1 MQEMYVEREH
11 RRAGLAYLTVAYL
24 TMVLLAMSPAA
35 VSQTSSGT
43 MAFTVS
49 MDRPNTH
56 YYHVEFRCDGLGGDS
71 QDFKMPVWMPGM
83 YTIQDY
89 AKNVINFKAMDGNG
103 KPLPFAKTAQFVWH
117 VKTANAPRVVIDYD
131 VYAFGRGVGNNF
143 LDDKRGYIV
152 GPGLYMHVAGMLNHP
167 ALVTFKPYTGWTSVA
182 NGLDPVPG
190 EPNTFT
196 APDFDLLYDCPIL
209 LGKQEHYQFDVK
221 GVPHYIALED
231 VPKSVDRAKM
241 TSDLQKIVTTATGLI
256 GDIPYKHYTFLLMG
270 SAQGGVEH
278 LTSAA
283 MYFNGDS
290 LTNPDGYRRWLS
302 FAAHE
307 YFHTFNVKRIR
318 PIALGPFDYD
328 HENYTTMLWVSEG
341 FTSYYMDLI
350 VERAGLMT
358 PAQYYQTLTDNIA
371 TYENNSGHL
380 FQSAAESSID
390 TWHRGEDSAN
400 TTISYYNKGKAIG
413 ALLDFKI
420 RSETNNQK
428 SLDDVMRALYKE
440 FFQEKKRGFR
450 DEEFREVA
458 ERIAG
463 IPLPE
468 IFNDYVAT
476 TKEIDYGKYFSLA
489 GLKIDT
495 ELRAERGAYLGADF
509 GTGGGRGGAGGGTAP
524 APGAD
529 NPRAAG
535 RANGAPGGAAEST
548 SHVIS
553 RVEYDSP
560 ASRAGLSAQDEILG
574 IDGIPAGTQS
584 VDAMLRARKPGDTTK
599 ITVTHHGEVRE
610 VEAVLGSKMQRTFKI
625 TPIDNPTSLQAAIL
639 KDVLK
644 P

>member
-1 MQEMYVEREH
+1 MKIFQPI
-11 RRAGLAYLTVAYL
+11 YLGMA
-24 TMVLLAMSPAA
+24 LLAGASAA
-35 VSQTSSGT
+35 MSQTAAGT

-49 MDRPNTH
+49 MDQPNTH
-56 YYHVEFRCDGLGGDS
+56 YYHVEFRCEGLKGES

-89 AKNVINFKAMDGNG
+89 AKNVLNFKAVDGAG
-103 KPLPFAKTAQFVWH
+103 KPLSFAKTAQFIWH
-117 VKTANAPRVVIDYD
+117 VKTANAPQVVVSYD
-131 VYAFGRGVGNNF
+131 VYAFGRGVGTNF

-167 ALVTFKPYTGWTSVA
+167 ARVTFKPYAGWTSVA
-182 NGLDPVPG
+182 NGLDPVSG
-190 EPNTFT
+190 EANTFT

-209 LGKQEHYQFDVK
+209 LGNQERFQFDVK
-221 GVPHYIALED
+221 GVPHYAALED
-231 VPKSVDRAKM
+231 VPKSVDRAKIA
-241 TSDLQKIVTTATGLI
+241 TDLQKIVTTATELI

-270 SAQGGVEH
+270 SAAGGVEH

-283 MYFNGDS
+283 MYFDGNS
-290 LTNPDGYRRWLS
+290 LTTPDGYRRWLS

-350 VERAGLMT
+350 VRRAGLMT
-358 PAQYYQTLTDNIA
+358 AEQYYKTLTDNIA

-390 TWHRGEDSAN
+390 TWHQGDNSAN

-420 RSETNNQK
+420 RSETKNQK
-428 SLDDVMRALYKE
+428 SLDDVMRTLYKE
-440 FFQEKKRGFR
+440 YFQEKKRGFK
-450 DEEFREVA
+450 DEEFREVC

-463 IPLPE
+463 VPLPE
-468 IFNDYVAT
+468 IFDVYVAT
-476 TKEIDYGKYFSLA
+476 TKDVDYPRYFNLA

-495 ELRAERGAYLGADF
+495 ELRAQPGAYLGADF
-509 GTGGGRGGAGGGTAP
+509 GGGGGRAAAPGATGRGGA
-524 APGAD
+524 
-529 NPRAAG
+529 AAS
-535 RANGAPGGAAEST
+535 NT

-553 RVEYDSP
+553 RIEYDSP
-560 ASRAGLSAQDEILG
+560 AAKAGLSAQDEILG
-574 IDGIPAGTQS
+574 IDGTPLGTRS
-584 VDAMLRARKPGDTTK
+584 VDELLRSRKPGEK
-599 ITVTHHGEVRE
+599 IKLLIGHHNDIRE
-610 VEAVLGSKMQRTFKI
+610 VEVVLGSKMQRTFKI
-625 TPIDNPTSLQAAIL
+625 EPVDNPTPLQAAIL
-639 KDVLK
+639 KDVVK
-644 P
+644 N

>member
-1 MQEMYVEREH
+1 MKIFQPI
-11 RRAGLAYLTVAYL
+11 YLGMA
-24 TMVLLAMSPAA
+24 LLAGASAA
-35 VSQTSSGT
+35 MSQTAAGT

-49 MDRPNTH
+49 MDQPNTH
-56 YYHVEFRCDGLGGDS
+56 YYHVEFRCEGLKGES

-89 AKNVINFKAMDGNG
+89 AKNVLNFKAVDGAG
-103 KPLPFAKTAQFVWH
+103 KPLSFAKTAQFIWH
-117 VKTANAPRVVIDYD
+117 VKTANAPQVVVSYD
-131 VYAFGRGVGNNF
+131 VYAFGRGVGTNF

-167 ALVTFKPYTGWTSVA
+167 ARVTFKPYAGWTSVA
-182 NGLDPVPG
+182 NGLDPVSG
-190 EPNTFT
+190 EANTFT

-209 LGKQEHYQFDVK
+209 LGNQERFQFDVK
-221 GVPHYIALED
+221 GVPHYAALEN
-231 VPKSVDRAKM
+231 VPKSVDRAKIA
-241 TSDLQKIVTTATGLI
+241 TDLQKIVTTATELI

-270 SAQGGVEH
+270 SAAGGVEH

-283 MYFNGDS
+283 MYFDGNS
-290 LTNPDGYRRWLS
+290 LTTPDGYRRWLS

-350 VERAGLMT
+350 VRRAGLMT
-358 PAQYYQTLTDNIA
+358 AEQYYKTLTDNIA

-390 TWHRGEDSAN
+390 TWHQGDNSAN

-420 RSETNNQK
+420 RSETKNQK
-428 SLDDVMRALYKE
+428 SLDDVMRTLYKE
-440 FFQEKKRGFR
+440 YFQEKKRGFK
-450 DEEFREVA
+450 DEEFREVC

-463 IPLPE
+463 VPLPE
-468 IFNDYVAT
+468 IFDVYVAT
-476 TKEIDYGKYFSLA
+476 TKDVDYPRYFNLA

-495 ELRAERGAYLGADF
+495 ELRAQPGAYLGADF
-509 GTGGGRGGAGGGTAP
+509 GGGGGRAAAPGATGRGGA
-524 APGAD
+524 
-529 NPRAAG
+529 AA
-535 RANGAPGGAAEST
+535 ANT

-553 RVEYDSP
+553 RIEYDSP
-560 ASRAGLSAQDEILG
+560 AAKAGLSAQDEILG
-574 IDGIPAGTQS
+574 IDGTPLGTRS
-584 VDAMLRARKPGDTTK
+584 VDELLRSRKPGEK
-599 ITVTHHGEVRE
+599 IKLLIGHHNDIRE
-610 VEAVLGSKMQRTFKI
+610 VEVVLGSKMQRTFKI
-625 TPIDNPTSLQAAIL
+625 EPVDNPTPLQAAIL
-639 KDVLK
+639 KDVVK
-644 P
+644 N

>member
-1 MQEMYVEREH
+1 MTKKDLLPFFSAIAM
-11 RRAGLAYLTVAYL
+11 LACGGGALCQ
-24 TMVLLAMSPAA
+24 SPAD
-35 VSQTSSGT
+35 T

-49 MDRPNTH
+49 MDQPNTH
-56 YYHVEFRCDGLGGDS
+56 YYHVKLRCEGLKGDA

-83 YTIQDY
+83 YVVQDY
-89 AKNVINFKAMDGNG
+89 AKNVVNFKAVDGAG
-103 KPLPFAKTAQFVWH
+103 KPLSFVKTAQFIWH
-117 VKTANAPRVVIDYD
+117 VRTANVPQVIVSYD

-167 ALVTFKPYTGWTSVA
+167 AKVTFEPYAGWTSVA

-190 EPNTFT
+190 ELNTFT

-209 LGKQEHYQFDVK
+209 LGNQERFRFDVK
-221 GVPHYIALED
+221 GVPHFVALED
-231 VPKSVDRAKM
+231 VPTIVDRTKIVA
-241 TSDLQKIVTTATGLI
+241 DLQKIVTTSTDII

-270 SAQGGVEH
+270 SAAGGVEH

-283 MYFNGDS
+283 MYFDGSS

-350 VERAGLMT
+350 VLRAGLMT
-358 PAQYYQTLTDNIA
+358 PEQYYKTLTDNIA

-390 TWHRGEDSAN
+390 TWHRGDNSAN

-420 RSETNNQK
+420 RSETKNQK
-428 SLDDVMRALYKE
+428 SLDDVMRTVYKE
-440 FFQEKKRGFR
+440 YFQEKKRGFK
-450 DEEFREVA
+450 DEEFREVC

-463 IPLPE
+463 VPLPE
-468 IFNDYVAT
+468 IFDVYVAT
-476 TKEIDYGKYFSLA
+476 TKEVDYAKYFTLA

-495 ELRAERGAYLGADF
+495 ELRAQPGAYLGADF
-509 GTGGGRGGAGGGTAP
+509 GAGGGRAAAPGATGRGGAV
-524 APGAD
+524 
-529 NPRAAG
+529 AA
-535 RANGAPGGAAEST
+535 ST

-553 RVEYDSP
+553 RIEYDSP
-560 ASRAGLSAQDEILG
+560 AARAGLSALDEILA
-574 IDGIPAGTQS
+574 IDGTPLGTRS
-584 VDAMLRARKPGDTTK
+584 VDELLRSRKPGDK
-599 ITVTHHGEVRE
+599 INLLIGHHDGIRE
-610 VEAVLGSKMQRTFKI
+610 VEVVLASKMQRTFKI
-625 TPIDNPTSLQAAIL
+625 EPLANPTPLQSAIL
-639 KDVLK
+639 KDLIRN
-644 P
+644 

>member
-1 MQEMYVEREH
+1 MSTKVFQPFFLGMALF
-11 RRAGLAYLTVAYL
+11 AGA
-24 TMVLLAMSPAA
+24 SAA
-35 VSQTSSGT
+35 LSQIAAGT

-49 MDRPNTH
+49 MDQPNTH
-56 YYHVEFRCDGLGGDS
+56 YYHVEFRCEGLKGES

-89 AKNVINFKAMDGNG
+89 AKNVINFKAVDGAG
-103 KPLPFAKTAQFVWH
+103 KLLPFAKTAQFIWH
-117 VKTANAPRVVIDYD
+117 VKTSNAPQVVVSYD

-167 ALVTFKPYTGWTSVA
+167 ARVTFKPYTGWTSVA

-190 EPNTFT
+190 EANTFT
-196 APDFDLLYDCPIL
+196 APDFDLLYDCPVL
-209 LGKQEHYQFDVK
+209 LGNQERFQFDVK
-221 GVPHYIALED
+221 GVPHYAALED
-231 VPKSVDRAKM
+231 VPKSVDRTKIAA
-241 TSDLQKIVTTATGLI
+241 DLQKIVTTATGLM

-270 SAQGGVEH
+270 SAAGGVEH

-283 MYFNGDS
+283 MYFDGNS
-290 LTNPDGYRRWLS
+290 LTTPDGYRRWLS

-350 VERAGLMT
+350 VQRAGLMT
-358 PAQYYQTLTDNIA
+358 PEQYYKTLTDNIA
-371 TYENNSGHL
+371 TYENSPGHL

-390 TWHRGEDSAN
+390 TWHRGDDSAN

-413 ALLDFKI
+413 ALLDFRI
-420 RSETNNQK
+420 RSETKNKK
-428 SLDDVMRALYKE
+428 SLDDVMRTLYKE
-440 FFQEKKRGFR
+440 YFQEKKRGFR
-450 DEEFREVA
+450 DEEFREVC

-463 IPLPE
+463 VPLPE
-468 IFNDYVAT
+468 IFDVYVAT
-476 TKEIDYGKYFSLA
+476 TKEVDYGKYFDLA

-495 ELRAERGAYLGADF
+495 ELRAQPGAYLGADF
-509 GTGGGRGGAGGGTAP
+509 AGGGGRAA
-524 APGAD
+524 APGATG
-529 NPRAAG
+529 RGRGAAG
-535 RANGAPGGAAEST
+535 APAT
-548 SHVIS
+548 HVIS

-560 ASRAGLSAQDEILG
+560 AAKAGLSAQDEILG
-574 IDGIPAGTQS
+574 IDGSPLGTRS
-584 VDAMLRARKPGDTTK
+584 VDEIIRSRKPGDK
-599 ITVTHHGEVRE
+599 IKLLIAHHDGVRE
-610 VEAVLGSKMQRTFKI
+610 VEVVLGSKMQRTFRI
-625 TPIDNPTSLQAAIL
+625 QPIDNPTPLQVAIL

-644 P
+644 N

>member
-1 MQEMYVEREH
+1 MKIFQPI
-11 RRAGLAYLTVAYL
+11 YLGMA
-24 TMVLLAMSPAA
+24 LLAGASAA
-35 VSQTSSGT
+35 MSQTAAGT

-49 MDRPNTH
+49 MDQPNTH
-56 YYHVEFRCDGLGGDS
+56 YYHVEFRCEGLKGES

-89 AKNVINFKAMDGNG
+89 AKNVLNFKAVDGAG
-103 KPLPFAKTAQFVWH
+103 KPLSFAKTAQFIWH
-117 VKTANAPRVVIDYD
+117 VKTANAPQVVVSYD
-131 VYAFGRGVGNNF
+131 VYAFGRGVGTNF

-167 ALVTFKPYTGWTSVA
+167 ARVTFKPYAGWTSVA
-182 NGLDPVPG
+182 NGLDPVSG
-190 EPNTFT
+190 EANTFT

-209 LGKQEHYQFDVK
+209 LGNQERFQFDVK
-221 GVPHYIALED
+221 GVPHYAALED
-231 VPKSVDRAKM
+231 VPKSVDRAKIA
-241 TSDLQKIVTTATGLI
+241 TDLQKIVTTATELI

-270 SAQGGVEH
+270 SAAGGVEH

-283 MYFNGDS
+283 MYFDGNS
-290 LTNPDGYRRWLS
+290 LTTPDGYRRWLS

-350 VERAGLMT
+350 VRRAGLMT
-358 PAQYYQTLTDNIA
+358 AEQYYKTLTDNIA

-390 TWHRGEDSAN
+390 TWHQGDNSAN

-420 RSETNNQK
+420 RSETKNQK
-428 SLDDVMRALYKE
+428 SLDDVMRTLYKE
-440 FFQEKKRGFR
+440 YFQEKKRGFK
-450 DEEFREVA
+450 DEEFREVC

-463 IPLPE
+463 VPLPE
-468 IFNDYVAT
+468 IFDVYVAT
-476 TKEIDYGKYFSLA
+476 TKDVDYPRYFNLA

-495 ELRAERGAYLGADF
+495 ELRAQPGAYLGADF
-509 GTGGGRGGAGGGTAP
+509 GGGGGRAAAPGATGRGGA
-524 APGAD
+524 
-529 NPRAAG
+529 AA
-535 RANGAPGGAAEST
+535 ANT

-553 RVEYDSP
+553 RIEYDSP
-560 ASRAGLSAQDEILG
+560 AAKAGLSAQDEILG
-574 IDGIPAGTQS
+574 IDGTPLGTRS
-584 VDAMLRARKPGDTTK
+584 VDELLRSRKPGEK
-599 ITVTHHGEVRE
+599 IKLLIGHHNDIRE
-610 VEAVLGSKMQRTFKI
+610 VEVVLGSKMQRTFKI
-625 TPIDNPTSLQAAIL
+625 EPVDNPTPLQAAIL
-639 KDVLK
+639 KDVVK
-644 P
+644 N

>member
-1 MQEMYVEREH
+1 MKAKLCLPVCCGI
-11 RRAGLAYLTVAYL
+11 A
-24 TMVLLAMSPAA
+24 LLAA
-35 VSQTSSGT
+35 VSTAHAQTAAGT

-49 MDRPNTH
+49 MDQPNTH
-56 YYHVEFRCDGLGGDS
+56 YYHVEFRCDGLKGDS

-89 AKNVINFKAMDGNG
+89 AKNVINFKAADGTG
-103 KPLPFAKTAQFVWH
+103 KPLSFAKTAQFIWH
-117 VKTANAPRVVIDYD
+117 VKTANAPQIVVSYD
-131 VYAFGRGVGNNF
+131 VYAFGRGVGSNF

-167 ALVTFKPYTGWTSVA
+167 ARVTFKPYAGWTSVA

-190 EPNTFT
+190 MANTFT
-196 APDFDLLYDCPIL
+196 ASDFDLLYDCPIL
-209 LGKQEHYQFDVK
+209 LGNQERFEFEVK
-221 GVPHYIALED
+221 GVPHYLALED
-231 VPKSVDRAKM
+231 VPKSVDRAKI
-241 TSDLQKIVTTATGLI
+241 TGDLQKIVTTATQMM
-256 GDIPYKHYTFLLMG
+256 GDVPYKHYTFLLMG
-270 SAQGGVEH
+270 SAAGGVEH

-283 MYFNGDS
+283 MYFDGNS

-350 VERAGLMT
+350 VRRAGLTT
-358 PAQYYQTLTDNIA
+358 PEQYYKTLTDNIS
-371 TYENNSGHL
+371 TYENNPGHL

-413 ALLDFKI
+413 ALVDFKI
-420 RSETNNQK
+420 RSATNNQK
-428 SLDDVMRALYKE
+428 SLDDVMRTVYKE
-440 FFQEKKRGFR
+440 YFQQKKRGFK
-450 DEEFREVA
+450 DEEFREVC

-463 IPLPE
+463 VPLPE
-468 IFNDYVAT
+468 IFDDYVAT
-476 TKEIDYGKYFSLA
+476 TKEVDYTKYFNLA

-495 ELRAERGAYLGADF
+495 ELRAQPGAYLGADF
-509 GTGGGRGGAGGGTAP
+509 GGGGRGGVGGGTAP
-524 APGAD
+524 APGAT
-529 NPRAAG
+529 AG
-535 RANGAPGGAAEST
+535 NGASAAST
-548 SHVIS
+548 SHLIS
-553 RVEYDSP
+553 RIEYGSP
-560 ASRAGLSAQDEILG
+560 AAKAGLSAQDEILG
-574 IDGIPAGTQS
+574 IDGTPLGTRS
-584 VDAMLRARKPGDTTK
+584 VDELLKARKPGDK
-599 ITVTHHGEVRE
+599 IKLLIGHHGDIRE

-625 TPIDNPTSLQAAIL
+625 EPVDNPTPLQSAIL

-644 P
+644 N